1 MSWQLDIKL
10 FAVTSNK
17 SARIIQVCPVF
28 CPAFTIKPGVGGPFV
43 CGAAG
48 SAVAQYEADLSFS
61 CKTSKY
67 LTCLQITR
75 IHTILPA
82 HNH

>member
-1 MSWQLDIKL
+1 MSWQLDIEL

-17 SARIIQVCPVF
+17 SARMIQVCPVF

-48 SAVAQYEADLSFS
+48 Q
-61 CKTSKY
+61 
-67 LTCLQITR
+67 
-75 IHTILPA
+75 
-82 HNH
+82 

>member
-48 SAVAQYEADLSFS
+48 SVAVAQYEADLSFS

-67 LTCLQITR
+67 LTCL
-75 IHTILPA
+75 
-82 HNH
+82 